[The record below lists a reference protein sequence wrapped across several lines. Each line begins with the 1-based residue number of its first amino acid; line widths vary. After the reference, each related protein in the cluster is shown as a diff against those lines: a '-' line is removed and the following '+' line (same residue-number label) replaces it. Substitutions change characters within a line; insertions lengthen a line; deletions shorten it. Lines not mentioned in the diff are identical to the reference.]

1 MDLHRFLSD
10 GDRARVNEAVVAAE
24 KGTSAEIVPVI
35 TDASGS
41 YDRAEDLFGLVLG
54 LVAVAV
60 LWTLYQGVDPAAPW
74 STAES
79 PAFVYALPHVL
90 LTIMVGFIVG
100 AVLASRV
107 WFIRHLFTARAEML
121 DCVRRGAQAAF
132 HGLGIRRTTGG
143 TGVLIYVSVFE
154 RMVHVVGDGAVADK
168 LSDEDFV
175 AVKDAVLA
183 GFRRGDRVG
192 GLCAGVE
199 TAGTLL
205 SGVLPRAD
213 DDVDEL
219 PNELIVLQQNL

>member
-10 GDRARVNEAVVAAE
+10 DDRALVNEAVVAAE
-24 KGTSAEIVPVI
+24 TGTSAEIVPVI

-41 YDRAEDLFGLVLG
+41 YDRAEDVFGLLIAV
-54 LVAVAV
+54 VAVAV

-79 PAFVYALPHVL
+79 PGFVYALPHVI
-90 LTIMVGFIVG
+90 LTIVVGFLAG
-100 AVLASRV
+100 AVIASRV

-132 HGLGIRRTTGG
+132 HQLGIRRTVGG

-154 RMVHVVGDGAVADK
+154 RMVHVVGDGAVTEK
-168 LSDEDFV
+168 LRDEDYA

-199 TAGTLL
+199 EAGRRLAP
-205 SGVLPRAD
+205 VLPRAE

-219 PNELIVLQQNL
+219 PNELVVLQQNL